1 MKVAVTLFLAI
12 TAAFANTSTGR
23 GVPEEAGKNNRWYNN
38 YDQPL
43 NFQCQAHQSIGMIIS
58 IHHNSHED
66 RLWDFSCKDTFS
78 RASSCYWTGYVNDF
92 DQPFDFVCP
101 FGSVLSGMDSFHD
114 NKREDRR
121 WRFLCCSGEISVSK
135 DCKWSNYVNEFDDY
149 LRWDAPPNYYLV
161 GASSFHDNNRED
173 RRWRY
178 HYCAK

>member
-12 TAAFANTSTGR
+12 MAAFANTSTGR
-23 GVPEEAGKNNRWYNN
+23 VVPEEGKNNRWVNN

-178 HYCAK
+178 NYCAK